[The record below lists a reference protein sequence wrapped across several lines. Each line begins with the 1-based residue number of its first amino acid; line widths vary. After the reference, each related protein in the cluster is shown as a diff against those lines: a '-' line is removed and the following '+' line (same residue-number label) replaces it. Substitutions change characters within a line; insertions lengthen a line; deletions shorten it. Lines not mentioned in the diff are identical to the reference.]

1 MKFFE
6 LFSEA
11 PRHRVKIV
19 ILANLFYMTQL
30 YLNWPFIHLA
40 GFRGFSRYIDLNS
53 ILKSADCFQENK
65 LGIYSDISMS
75 QCDGYMYGRE
85 LIFFIQNLELTPAA
99 TSILGTSL
107 TLLAM
112 VLISWL
118 VLIAKSSNWLA
129 TIVIFTPGLSLLL
142 ERGNFDVVVFILV
155 TLAAIALN
163 NNLNILTYS
172 LLVASALLKF
182 YTLPLL
188 FLAVVLMKMRNAFKY
203 GLMVCSLF
211 ISYDLFKQIG
221 NLPKLPGTWF
231 ISFGSGVFGE
241 YINLI
246 LRLFDSDVVIRGIG
260 INIIGIFV
268 VAGSFLFYAKKAS
281 KLIKPLDGSIDQQD
295 KNLSVISLF
304 SFIVFLS
311 CYLTGI
317 SYDYRM
323 IFYSISLLGFSQIW
337 TISQPKLK
345 VMLILSLVCTI
356 YFPPSLINLRVIFQ
370 VIGDVSMLIIVPVLT
385 HYYFEFVRKN
395 LGIGKRND

>member
-1 MKFFE
+1 
-6 LFSEA
+6 
-11 PRHRVKIV
+11 
-19 ILANLFYMTQL
+19 MTQL

-281 KLIKPLDGSIDQQD
+281 KLIKLIMLIG
-295 KNLSVISLF
+295 VCF
-304 SFIVFLS
+304 SFIIYYLS
-311 CYLTGI
+311 
-317 SYDYRM
+317 
-323 IFYSISLLGFSQIW
+323 
-337 TISQPKLK
+337 
-345 VMLILSLVCTI
+345 
-356 YFPPSLINLRVIFQ
+356 N
-370 VIGDVSMLIIVPVLT
+370 
-385 HYYFEFVRKN
+385 HAA
-395 LGIGKRND
+395 